1 MTRKGPKN
9 VGAHLPDTMRNRV
22 GVHLDKV
29 SNLLAHWKA
38 HVGGPLASH
47 SYPVSYERG
56 RLSLRADTSAWA
68 SRVRHDHG
76 AIIEQLKR
84 DPFFHDLTELY
95 VRVLPERAKARRED
109 KQEEKQEIEV
119 LPPSRISSSAA
130 SLIKSVADGIT
141 DPALRRSLIRL
152 AGAPEKRVQPK
163 R

>member
-9 VGAHLPDTMRNRV
+9 VGAHLPDAMRNRV

-38 HVGGPLASH
+38 HIGEPLASH

-76 AIIEQLKR
+76 KIIEQLKR
-84 DPFFHDLTELY
+84 DPYFHDLAELY
-95 VRVLPERAKARRED
+95 VRVLPERAKARREP
-109 KQEEKQEIEV
+109 KPQIEV
-119 LPPSRISSSAA
+119 QPPSRISSSAA
-130 SLIKSVADGIT
+130 TLIKSVADGIT